1 MYSRGG
7 PCCQVLIWMRG
18 LFLFWMIPDE
28 IYGTLFLAPFSWNI
42 GILNTIGN
50 RAVHCPGGHLVVTK
64 RSTYIRSQS
73 QNCVNS
79 ILGSSGTRICWWHCQ
94 KQVIICLSNF
104 QGNLQQNFALI
115 IRITILV
122 IISGRPIIGQTDYR
136 PYRYLIGIGRYHIL
150 AIGHWPITMISAD

>member
-18 LFLFWMIPDE
+18 LFLFWMIPDQ

-122 IISGRPIIGQTDYR
+122 ILLFHFPRKIFKFKSYCHCIWLSSSLRTSFPQVR
-136 PYRYLIGIGRYHIL
+136 
-150 AIGHWPITMISAD
+150 